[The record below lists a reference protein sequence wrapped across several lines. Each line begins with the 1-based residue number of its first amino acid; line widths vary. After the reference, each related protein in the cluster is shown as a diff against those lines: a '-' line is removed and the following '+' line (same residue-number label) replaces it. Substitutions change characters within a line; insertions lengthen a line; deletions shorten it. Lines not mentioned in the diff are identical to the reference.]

1 MVYRTYTP
9 KPPLCHFVE
18 LLWYYQGGERTHAK
32 ERILPDGSLSLVVN
46 LNQDE
51 IRVYD
56 PRRTERAVKFR
67 GASVGGPHSEFSVID
82 TAEQKHVIGVHF
94 KPGGGFPFFQ
104 LPVCE
109 LHNLHI
115 ALEDVW
121 DQAANDLRDR
131 LLEAPAV
138 EDKFRVLES
147 CLLQQMAKPME
158 RHPAVAF
165 ALHHLQNGPQT
176 RTISDLTHQ
185 IGLSPTRFI
194 HVFREEVGLAPKL
207 FCRVRRFQKVLRLI
221 GRERDID
228 WAGVALSCGYFD
240 QSHFNHDFRAF
251 SGINPSTYQ
260 VHRTEYRNHVP
271 LVD

>member
-1 MVYRTYTP
+1 MVYRRYIP
-9 KPPLCHFVE
+9 APPLCRFVE
-18 LLWYYQGGERTHAK
+18 LLWYYEGAARPHAK
-32 ERILPDGSLSLVVN
+32 ERILPDGSMGLVVN

-56 PRRTERAVKFR
+56 PRRIECFMKFR
-67 GASVGGPHSEFSVID
+67 GASVSGPRSEFSVID
-82 TAEQKHVIGVHF
+82 TAEQKHVMGVHF
-94 KPGGGFPFFQ
+94 KPGGGFPFFH
-104 LPVCE
+104 LPASE
-109 LHNLHI
+109 LRNLHV

-121 DQAANDLRDR
+121 GQAAADLRDQ
-131 LLEAPAV
+131 LLEAPTV

-147 CLLQQMAKPME
+147 CLLQQMAKPTE
-158 RHPAVAF
+158 PHPAVAF
-165 ALHHLQNGPQT
+165 ALRHLHAGAHA
-176 RTISDLTHQ
+176 RTISDLTDQ
-185 IGLSPTRFI
+185 VGLSPTHFI

-207 FCRVRRFQKVLRLI
+207 FCRVRRFQKVLHLI

-251 SGINPSTYQ
+251 SGINPSTY
-260 VHRTEYRNHVP
+260 VAERTEHRNHVP